1 MWKKKDFDW
10 VQGTLMLL
18 VNYIQLLNSK
28 FHLKINNG
36 LKYFNINLRH
46 KRARRITKFILT
58 DKRNSIFFY
67 FHQAK
72 KSDFHIEIIT
82 WEWLF

>member
-28 FHLKINNG
+28 FLLKINNG
-36 LKYFNINLRH
+36 LKYFNTNLRH
-46 KRARRITKFILT
+46 KRARSITKVFFNLQKKYDI
-58 DKRNSIFFY
+58 IFF
-67 FHQAK
+67 HRAK
-72 KSDFHIEIIT
+72 KGDFHIEMIT